1 MAVGRGPFKS
11 HLWKWESTER
21 RRFSKVDWIS
31 ERIEATRGEEERR
44 RRFVGGGEGEDGGRF
59 KVDDIGK

>member
-11 HLWKWESTER
+11 HFWKQESTER

-31 ERIEATRGEEERR
+31 ERIEATRGEEGRQ
-44 RRFVGGGEGEDGGRF
+44 RRFEGGEGEDGGRF
-59 KVDDIGK
+59 KVDDISR